1 MQKWADDTLKQ
12 VVSAFRFEQNDA
24 VLHITE
30 VKNCT
35 GDAEV
40 NIRKGKKLVTYDY
53 NISLSW
59 QLDLYD
65 KEKSKVISKMTGIY
79 ELPEVSNDEEEDG
92 WEVRIGFQDD
102 KDKIKHV
109 FEQMC
114 RKLAADALKKAI
126 MTGFVAL
133 LKAK

>member
-1 MQKWADDTLKQ
+1 M
-12 VVSAFRFEQNDA
+12 
-24 VLHITE
+24 
-30 VKNCT
+30 
-35 GDAEV
+35 